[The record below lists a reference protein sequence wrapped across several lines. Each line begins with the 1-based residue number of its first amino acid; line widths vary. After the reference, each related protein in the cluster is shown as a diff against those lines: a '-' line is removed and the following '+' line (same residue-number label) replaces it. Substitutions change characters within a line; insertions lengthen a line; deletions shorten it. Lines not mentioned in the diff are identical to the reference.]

1 MLPGH
6 CPQSSQN
13 PVNYVRAQALEPK
26 GLGSNPA
33 PDHPLAELPWAGAF
47 TSLCLSVH
55 ICKMGMARDGHTPGT
70 WRAEA
75 LNGQVPAGCQA
86 LS

>member
-55 ICKMGMARDGHTPGT
+55 ICKMGMVTAPASQSCHETATHLAPG
-70 WRAEA
+70 APK
-75 LNGQVPAGCQA
+75 L
-86 LS
+86 